1 MARFL
6 GLWSLQPT
14 GPDFDTVNEWRTGIS
29 PFHLCD
35 IGLAGFHA
43 RHGQFPCTAIKLDDK
58 GKDGHGVIL
67 VAFQMVVRGRM
78 ALQLVALGN
87 VGFLVSRHWDRLEK
101 FQAYRNSA
109 AFKDLLPIRE
119 KIAKFRTFIVEGV
132 PQ

>member
-1 MARFL
+1 
-6 GLWSLQPT
+6 
-14 GPDFDTVNEWRTGIS
+14 
-29 PFHLCD
+29 
-35 IGLAGFHA
+35 
-43 RHGQFPCTAIKLDDK
+43 
-58 GKDGHGVIL
+58 
-67 VAFQMVVRGRM
+67 MVVRGRM